1 MFYCQD
7 LDCAETLAA
16 FNRLP
21 FIFHTCNT
29 ASKWYVVIR
38 TTFSTVRF
46 LPEVPQM
53 FQIREAFLHPWGI
66 MCIFH
71 WQISYGFHLIYAYK
85 DVMFET
91 PKLKLC
97 SIDPE
102 YCVLFLSFV
111 MWLRIN
117 AESTVSSMRL
127 QCTAIKECLK
137 YRNKCVYV
145 RSFVPKMIH
154 TLCGNNGADI
164 RKKYS
169 AFQTNNISESGFT
182 LWKCFLKVFSP
193 NGCITFW
200 NESLHLFFTPN
211 DMFHIYTVCV
221 WFVQ

>member
-1 MFYCQD
+1 MVRGDKNYIQYSTVSSINPSNVSNKRSI
-7 LDCAETLAA
+7 L
-16 FNRLP
+16 
-21 FIFHTCNT
+21 
-29 ASKWYVVIR
+29 ASKRNNEYFSLTDFIR
-38 TTFSTVRF
+38 FPSPVHMLTKTWCLRLQSWNY
-46 LPEVPQM
+46 
-53 FQIREAFLHPWGI
+53 AA
-66 MCIFH
+66 
-71 WQISYGFHLIYAYK
+71 LILN
-85 DVMFET
+85 T
-91 PKLKLC
+91 
-97 SIDPE
+97 
-102 YCVLFLSFV
+102 VLFLSFV

-154 TLCGNNGADI
+154 TLCGNNAADI
-164 RKKYS
+164 LKKYS

-182 LWKCFLKVFSP
+182 LWKCFLKVFFP